1 QPFGGSR
8 YPIWADRAG
17 ISPRRGRE
25 TGSRVRAK
33 LESPAVKALFLTNK
47 EGTPSTRWRILQLI
61 PRLRSA
67 GLQCDVVELPGGM
80 IGKLGAVQ
88 HASHYDVV
96 VLQKRLLPKLLNNR
110 LRSHSKRLVF
120 EFDDAVFL
128 KRSDA
133 GVRVSDTRERRFR
146 RTVRGADA
154 VVTPNEYL
162 AGVARRYVE
171 HPERVHVLPTAI
183 DLARWTARP
192 PAKREGPLTIG
203 WVGTAA
209 NSHLLEIVTAPLQ
222 KVCRRHPG
230 LELKVICDEAPTISG
245 FPVRT
250 QPYSAETEVEDIRSF
265 DIAIAPQIEDPW
277 TRGKVSTKLLAYF
290 AAGLPTV
297 ASDVEAHRTLVR
309 DGVNGFLAGTL
320 SSWEERLEKLIATPE
335 LRDAVGAEA
344 RKTVET
350 EYSLEA
356 TVPRYV
362 ELFQSLVKSA
372 DPA

>member
-1 QPFGGSR
+1 M
-8 YPIWADRAG
+8 
-17 ISPRRGRE
+17 
-25 TGSRVRAK
+25 
-33 LESPAVKALFLTNK
+33 KALFLTNK

-67 GLQCDVVELPGGM
+67 GLQCDVIELPGGM
-80 IGKLGAVQ
+80 IGKLSAVQ

-110 LRSHSKRLVF
+110 LRSHAKRLVF

-162 AGVARRYVE
+162 AGVARRYSDN
-171 HPERVHVLPTAI
+171 PDRIHVLPTAI
-183 DLARWTARP
+183 DLARWKARP
-192 PAKREGPLTIG
+192 PARREGPLTIG

-209 NSHLLEIVTAPLQ
+209 NSNLLEIVVVPLQ
-222 KVCRRHPG
+222 RLCRRHPD
-230 LELKVICDEAPTISG
+230 LEIKIICDQAPTLPG
-245 FPVRT
+245 LPVKT
-250 QPYSAETEVEDIRSF
+250 QPFSAETEVEDVRAF

-290 AAGLPTV
+290 AAGVPAV
-297 ASDVEAHRTLVR
+297 ASDVEAHRAMVR

-320 SSWEERLEKLIATPE
+320 SVWEERIEKMITSPDV
-335 LRDAVGAEA
+335 RDALGAEA
-344 RKTVET
+344 RRTVEG

-356 TVPRYV
+356 TVPRYL
-362 ELFQSLVKSA
+362 ELFQSLVQSA

>member
-1 QPFGGSR
+1 M
-8 YPIWADRAG
+8 
-17 ISPRRGRE
+17 
-25 TGSRVRAK
+25 
-33 LESPAVKALFLTNK
+33 KALFLTNK

-67 GLQCDVVELPGGM
+67 GLECDVIELPGGM
-80 IGKLGAVQ
+80 IGKLSAVQ

-110 LRSHSKRLVF
+110 LRSHAKRLVF

-128 KRSDA
+128 KKSDA

-162 AGVARRYVE
+162 AGVARKYSDN
-171 HPERVHVLPTAI
+171 PDRVHVLPTAI
-183 DLARWTARP
+183 DLARWNPRP

-209 NSHLLEIVTAPLQ
+209 NANLLEIVLMPLQ
-222 KVCRRHPG
+222 RLCRRRPE
-230 LELKVICDEAPTISG
+230 LEIKIICDQAPALAG
-245 FPVRT
+245 LPVKS
-250 QPYSAETEVEDIRSF
+250 QPFSPETEVEDVRAF

-290 AAGLPTV
+290 AAGVPAV
-297 ASDVEAHRTLVR
+297 ASDVEAHRSLVR
-309 DGVNGFLAGTL
+309 DGANGFLAGTL
-320 SSWEERLEKLIATPE
+320 SVWEERLDKLVASPE
-335 LRDAVGAEA
+335 LRDSLGAEA
-344 RKTVET
+344 RRTVEN

-356 TVPRYV
+356 TVPRYL
-362 ELFQSLVKSA
+362 ELFQSLVQSA

>member
-1 QPFGGSR
+1 
-8 YPIWADRAG
+8 
-17 ISPRRGRE
+17 
-25 TGSRVRAK
+25 
-33 LESPAVKALFLTNK
+33 VKALFLTNK

-61 PRLRSA
+61 PPLRQA
-67 GLQCDVVELPGGM
+67 GLECDVVELPGGM
-80 IGKLGAVQ
+80 IGKLSAVQ

-96 VLQKRLLPKLLNNR
+96 ILQKRLLPKLLNNR
-110 LRSHSKRLVF
+110 LRSHAKRLVF

-154 VVTPNEYL
+154 VLTPNEYL
-162 AGVARRYVE
+162 AGVARRYSDY
-171 HPERVHVLPTAI
+171 PDRVHVLPTAI
-183 DLARWTARP
+183 DLARWKPRP

-209 NSHLLEIVTAPLQ
+209 NAHLLEIVTVPLQ
-222 KVCRRHPG
+222 RLARRHPG
-230 LELKVICDEAPTISG
+230 LEVRVICDEAPALAG
-245 FPVRT
+245 FPVKT
-250 QPYSAETEVEDIRSF
+250 QPFSAATEVEDVRAF

-290 AAGLPTV
+290 AAGVPSV
-297 ASDVEAHRTLVR
+297 ASDVEAHRVLVR
-309 DGVNGFLAGTL
+309 DGANGYLAGTL
-320 SSWEERLEKLIATPE
+320 SAWEEKLDKLIASPE
-335 LRDAVGAEA
+335 LRDTLGAEA
-344 RKTVET
+344 RKTVEN

-362 ELFQSLVKSA
+362 ELFRSLVQSP
-372 DPA
+372 DPAR

>member
-1 QPFGGSR
+1 M
-8 YPIWADRAG
+8 
-17 ISPRRGRE
+17 
-25 TGSRVRAK
+25 
-33 LESPAVKALFLTNK
+33 KALFLTNK
-47 EGTPSTRWRILQLI
+47 EGTPSTRWRVLQLI
-61 PRLRSA
+61 PPLRQA
-67 GLQCDVVELPGGM
+67 GLECDVVELPGGM

-88 HASHYDVV
+88 HASQYDVV

-128 KRSDA
+128 KKSDA

-162 AGVARRYVE
+162 AGVARKYSD

-183 DLARWTARP
+183 DLARWKPRP
-192 PAKREGPLTIG
+192 PAKREGPLVIG
-203 WVGTAA
+203 WVGTGA
-209 NSHLLEIVTAPLQ
+209 NAHLLEIVTVPLQ
-222 KVCRRHPG
+222 RVCRRHPD
-230 LELKVICDEAPTISG
+230 LEVRVICDDAPAISG
-245 FPVRT
+245 YPVRT
-250 QPYSAETEVEDIRSF
+250 QPFSAETEVEDVRSF

-290 AAGLPTV
+290 AAGLPAL

-320 SSWEERLEKLIATPE
+320 SSWEERIEKLIASPE
-335 LRDAVGAEA
+335 LRDSLGAEA
-344 RKTVET
+344 RRTVES

-362 ELFQSLVKSA
+362 DLFRSLVASVGSV
-372 DPA
+372 

>member
-1 QPFGGSR
+1 
-8 YPIWADRAG
+8 
-17 ISPRRGRE
+17 
-25 TGSRVRAK
+25 
-33 LESPAVKALFLTNK
+33 VKALFLTNK

-61 PRLRSA
+61 PPLRSA
-67 GLQCDVVELPGGM
+67 GVECDVVELPGGM

-110 LRSHSKRLVF
+110 LRSHSKRLIF

-162 AGVARRYVE
+162 ASVARQYADN
-171 HPERVHVLPTAI
+171 PERVHVLPTAI
-183 DLARWTARP
+183 DLARWKPRP
-192 PAKREGPLTIG
+192 PAAREGPLAIG

-209 NSHLLEIVTAPLQ
+209 NAHLLEIVTVPLQ
-222 KVCRRHPG
+222 RICRRHPDV
-230 LELKVICDEAPTISG
+230 EVRIICDEAPAMSG

-250 QPYSAETEVEDIRSF
+250 QPFSPETEVEDVRSL
-265 DIAIAPQIEDPW
+265 DIAIAPQIDDPW

-290 AAGLPTV
+290 AAGVPAI

-309 DGVNGFLAGTL
+309 DGSNGFLAGTL
-320 SSWEERLEKLIATPE
+320 SAWEDKLEKLIASPD
-335 LRDAVGAEA
+335 LRDSIGAEA
-344 RKTVET
+344 RRTVES

-362 ELFQSLVKSA
+362 ELFRSLVQSP